1 MTARR
6 ALMAGG
12 DGREG
17 WHPRRGAVPVTSFLH
32 DQLGYVYAA
41 MQRLE
46 DELTGAHALE
56 VRTTDGR

>member
-1 MTARR
+1 
-6 ALMAGG
+6 MAGG